1 MSAMTGN
8 LSQVLDG
15 ESITSRR
22 WTTDDAYGYCETLAR
37 AHYENFP
44 VGSFLVPKKLRKH
57 FYSIYAFARIA
68 DDFADEGYGQGY
80 GEEERLEWM
89 ARWLE
94 KLRAS
99 FAGQADHPVFIALA
113 RTATQFDL
121 PRSLFEDL
129 LSAFSQDVTCRRYE
143 TVADLMDYC
152 RRSADPIGRL
162 LLLLFGYKNEEMHR
176 WSDCICSGLQ
186 LANHWQDVAVD
197 WQKGRVYLP
206 QEDLAE
212 FGLTT
217 ADLERGIATE
227 AFRRLM
233 EFEVARARQL
243 MVNGKPLCA
252 AVNGRLALELRAI
265 WLGGM
270 KILERIQKNEYDVFL
285 RRPTI
290 TSADKF
296 GILYRSMTGWL

>member
-1 MSAMTGN
+1 MSATTES
-8 LSQVLDG
+8 LSQVIDG

-22 WTTDDAYGYCETLAR
+22 WTIDDAYGYCETLAR

-44 VGSFLVPKKLRKH
+44 VGSFLVPRKLRKH

-68 DDFADEGYGQGY
+68 DDFADEGYGEGY
-80 GEEERLEWM
+80 GEQERLEWM

-99 FAGQADHPVFIALA
+99 LAGQADHPVFIALA
-113 RTATQFDL
+113 QTAAQFDL

-129 LSAFSQDVTCRRYE
+129 LSAFSQDVTCRRYG
-143 TVADLMDYC
+143 TVSDLMDYC

-162 LLLLFGYKNEEMHR
+162 LLLLFGYKDEEMHR
-176 WSDCICSGLQ
+176 WSDCICTGLQ

-217 ADLERGIATE
+217 ADLERGIATDG
-227 AFRRLM
+227 FRRLM

-243 MVNGKPLCA
+243 MVSGKPLCA

-270 KILERIQKNEYDVFL
+270 KILERIQENEYDVFL

-290 TSADKF
+290 TSADKL
-296 GILYRSMTGWL
+296 GILYRSMTGRL